1 LGAEFFDPQE
11 HSMRTDRSNMTARIS
26 RRGLLHVG
34 GLAIGGFPLASL
46 LRAEAAED
54 AGSAH
59 KSVVMVFLEGGPSH
73 IDTWDMKP
81 DAPVEIRGEF
91 RPIPSVI
98 PGVPVC
104 EHLPLLASRLDRFSV
119 VRSIVDSIGV
129 HTSYQCETGRKNRPS
144 EPSGGW
150 PSMGAVLQKFARDD
164 RRGVPSSITLSP
176 YTGTGGGFFGSAYQ
190 LFKPQQGALA
200 DLAFNED
207 LPLSRLDE
215 RLNLVNRFSN
225 TAATSSGL
233 TDGAETAELH
243 RKAYEMLSSRGL
255 VTALDAGSADPS
267 DRERYRAR
275 VPRRYWQHVDKFL
288 SARRLVEAGARYVM
302 VSIGGF
308 DTHKSNFTRLKSE
321 LLPILDSGLTHLVT
335 DLHDRGMQDDVS
347 VFAWGECGRSPTLQG
362 PDGRNHWP
370 RVNTA
375 LLAGGGMQPGRII
388 GSTDRLGGEV
398 TSRPVHTG
406 EIFATIY
413 KSCGLDASRLTGRDL
428 SGRPLQLVDPAHT
441 ALRELI

>member
-1 LGAEFFDPQE
+1 MQ
-11 HSMRTDRSNMTARIS
+11 SNGLDMTLRIS

-34 GLAIGGFPLASL
+34 GLTIGGFPLAGL
-46 LRAEAAED
+46 FRAEAAED
-54 AGSAH
+54 AGSSRR
-59 KSVVMVFLEGGPSH
+59 SVVMVFLEGGPSH

-91 RPIPSVI
+91 RPIPSAI
-98 PGVPVC
+98 PGVPLC

-150 PSMGAVLQKFARDD
+150 PSMGAVLQKFAQDD
-164 RRGVPSSITLSP
+164 CRGVPSSNTLSP
-176 YTGTGGGFFGSAYQ
+176 YTRTGGGFFGSNYQ

-200 DLAFNED
+200 DLMPQED
-207 LPLSRLDE
+207 LTLSRLDE
-215 RLNLVNRFSN
+215 RLNLASRFSS
-225 TAATSSGL
+225 TAANSDGL
-233 TDGAETAELH
+233 TEIAETDELH
-243 RKAYEMLSSRGL
+243 RKAYEMLSSPGL
-255 VTALDAGSADPS
+255 VDALDAGSADPS
-267 DRERYRAR
+267 DRERYRAH

-288 SARRLVEAGARYVM
+288 SARRLVESGARYVM

-308 DTHKSNFTRLKSE
+308 DTHKSNFSRLKSE
-321 LLPILDSGLTHLVT
+321 LLPILDSGLTQLVS
-335 DLHDRGMQDDVS
+335 DLHDRGLEDEVS
-347 VFAWGECGRSPTLQG
+347 VFAWGEFGRSPTLQG
-362 PDGRNHWP
+362 ADGRNHWP

-375 LLAGGGMQPGRII
+375 LLTGGGMQTGQII

-406 EIFATIY
+406 ELFATIY
-413 KSCGLDASRLTGRDL
+413 KCCGLDASRLTGTDL
-428 SGRPLQLVDPAHT
+428 SGRPLQLVDPAH
-441 ALRELI
+441 AAIPELI

>member
-1 LGAEFFDPQE
+1 MSAMSLQE
-11 HSMRTDRSNMTARIS
+11 KALLS
-26 RRGLLHVG
+26 RRQLLRAG
-34 GLAIGGFPLASL
+34 GVAFSSLPLAGL
-46 LRAEAAED
+46 LRAEAA
-54 AGSAH
+54 AGQEESKKA
-59 KSVVMVFLEGGPSH
+59 VVMVLLEGGPSH
-73 IDTWDMKP
+73 IDTWDMKL
-81 DAPVEIRGEF
+81 DAPAEIRGEF
-91 RPIPSVI
+91 RPIPSSI
-98 PGVPVC
+98 PGVPLC

-150 PSMGAVLQKFARDD
+150 PSMGAVLQKFAGDGCS
-164 RRGVPSSITLSP
+164 GVPSSITLSP
-176 YTGTGGGFFGSAYQ
+176 YTRTGGGFFGSAYQ

-215 RLNLVNRFSN
+215 RLNLARRFSS
-225 TAATSSGL
+225 TAATSGGL
-233 TDGAETAELH
+233 TDVAGTDELH
-243 RKAYEMLSSRGL
+243 RQAYEMLSSPGL
-255 VTALDAGSADPS
+255 VSALDVSAADPS

-308 DTHKSNFTRLKSE
+308 DTHKANFTRLKSE
-321 LLPILDSGLTHLVT
+321 LLPILDSGLTHLVG
-335 DLHDRGMQDDVS
+335 DLHDRGLHDDVT
-347 VFAWGECGRSPTLQG
+347 VFAWGEFGRSPTLQG
-362 PDGRNHWP
+362 ADGRNHWP

-375 LLAGGGMQPGRII
+375 LLTGGGMQTGQII

-413 KSCGLDASRLTGRDL
+413 QCCGLDASRLTGTDL
-428 SGRPLQLVDPAHT
+428 SGRPLQLVDPAHQ
-441 ALRELI
+441 ALPELV